1 MIGLVLVGAD
11 RLLVRRGVAFRLHLM
26 PVAVGMY
33 LPFGLSVPIFLGG
46 LLSALLHCQRPSSSE
61 TAASQP
67 GVLLASGA
75 IAGEALT
82 GVGIALAASLGFSR
96 LELGLSDGLQTG
108 LSVLA
113 VLTALLFFYQRSR

>member
-1 MIGLVLVGAD
+1 MIGLALVGVD
-11 RLLVRRGVAFRLHLM
+11 RLLARRGVAFRLHLM

-46 LLSALLHCQRPSSSE
+46 LLSALLHRQRPTTSE

-82 GVGIALAASLGFSR
+82 GIALAASLGFSR
-96 LELGLSDGLQTG
+96 LGLGLPDGLQTG
-108 LSVLA
+108 LSFVA
-113 VLTALLFFYQRSR
+113 VLVALLFFYRRSR

>member
-1 MIGLVLVGAD
+1 MIGLVLVGVD
-11 RLLVRRGVAFRLHLM
+11 RLLARRGVAFRLHLM

-46 LLSALLHCQRPSSSE
+46 LLSALLHRQRPPASE

-96 LELGLSDGLQTG
+96 LELGLPDGLQTG

-113 VLTALLFFYQRSR
+113 VLAALLFFYQRSR

>member
-1 MIGLVLVGAD
+1 
-11 RLLVRRGVAFRLHLM
+11 
-26 PVAVGMY
+26 MY

-46 LLSALLHCQRPSSSE
+46 LLSALLHRRRP
-61 TAASQP
+61 TASDATASQP

-96 LELGLSDGLQTG
+96 LGLGLPDGLQTG
-108 LSVLA
+108 LSIIAALA
-113 VLTALLFFYQRSR
+113 ALLFFYRQSR

>member
-1 MIGLVLVGAD
+1 
-11 RLLVRRGVAFRLHLM
+11 M
-26 PVAVGMY
+26 PIAVGIY

-46 LLSALLHCQRPSSSE
+46 ILSALLHR
-61 TAASQP
+61 TASTQQP

-96 LELGLSDGLQTG
+96 LQLGLSDGLQTG
-108 LSVLA
+108 LSIIAALA
-113 VLTALLFFYQRSR
+113 ALLFFYRQSR